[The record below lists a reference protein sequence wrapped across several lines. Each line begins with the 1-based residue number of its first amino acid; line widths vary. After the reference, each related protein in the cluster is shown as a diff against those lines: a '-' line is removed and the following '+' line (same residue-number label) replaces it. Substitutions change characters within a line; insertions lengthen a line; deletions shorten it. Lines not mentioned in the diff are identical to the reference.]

1 MNKLSKILAVAIFA
15 TLFLFAFSQ
24 YGIGNYISGRYLTEA
39 MLKPGE
45 KIDAMVIATG
55 VENAYPLSAF
65 CKPVKENAHSI
76 RMDCDV
82 LSIRANIAVGDTSAM
97 MDLIPS
103 TMDWNELVWEMSVD
117 GHPIDLE
124 AFGIYEVVR
133 PYMTTKPSPV
143 REAFKW
149 FRLWDVVLVN
159 PTPGRHTVQGQAQ
172 SQDGTEMYTWAVNF
186 TVAIRK

>member
-15 TLFLFAFSQ
+15 CAFLFAFSQ
-24 YGIGNYISGRYLTEA
+24 QGIGSYFSGKNIA
-39 MLKPGE
+39 ASALKPGE
-45 KIDAMVIATG
+45 KVNDMVIATG

-159 PTPGRHTVQGQAQ
+159 PTPGGHTVQGQAQ
-172 SQDGTEMYTWAVNF
+172 SQDGTETYTWAVNF